1 MGISTRL
8 AEEDFMAKSDKAE
21 DSKEEK
27 NHATGRGWHA
37 WTKDV

>member
-1 MGISTRL
+1 MVISTRQ
-8 AEEDFMAKSDKAE
+8 AEEDFMAKSEKPE

-27 NHATGRGWHA
+27 NHATERVWHA